1 MCTHVV
7 YKSVPLSVLDPLF
20 SDIDPLIFIWT
31 KKSPKSVFVTDF
43 YGNSDSPVQLTA
55 KTLASCS
62 TEHVEVRNQRNPLA
76 RHVNAHVELGNMC
89 GNMWTPS
96 TCHAHVDPG
105 NMCVHSLQPTCV
117 STCDST
123 HFLTCG
129 YTCGCSHVASL
140 VELRTCHL
148 TCWPHIC

>member
-1 MCTHVV
+1 MTN
-7 YKSVPLSVLDPLF
+7 PEGP
-20 SDIDPLIFIWT
+20 
-31 KKSPKSVFVTDF
+31 SVFVTDF
-43 YGNSDSPVQLTA
+43 FLKSDSTVQIIA
-55 KTLASCS
+55 KTIESCS

-105 NMCVHSLQPTCV
+105 NMCAHSLQRTCV

-129 YTCGCSHVASL
+129 YTCGCSHVAVTSGTPHMSPHML
-140 VELRTCHL
+140 GHIFVHM
-148 TCWPHIC
+148 WPHMLISTQHVR